1 MAKLRVLICVWLVCL
16 ARLSAQ
22 DTGSGTTFQLPSDGS
37 SFSYP
42 HSGINTSGFAQPALP
57 LYRLPDSLF
66 HVPLSMQL
74 PPDMRLKMASYTD
87 FSSFSFDRD
96 YDRSGVLRTF
106 DNSALFASGSRTTYI
121 GLGVTASSSLSYVYR
136 PVDNLQISV
145 SAMASKYAFGTS
157 FSNQFG
163 FSGNLRYDFNEHVAF
178 NMFGTYYLQQP
189 FYSVAA
195 YPYMG
200 YSNFGAFMS
209 FENDYVGAN
218 LGAQRYY
225 NPMLHRWETVPIVM
239 PYVKIGDVPLGVD
252 VGGLLKSLL
261 IDAIQQKRGQ
271 DGYFNNDI
279 MQGPLSPLPP
289 SGLSVPAGGSHL
301 NISVSPSRNYV
312 PFPVRK

>member
-1 MAKLRVLICVWLVCL
+1 MAKAGITIGIWLLCL
-16 ARLSAQ
+16 SFAAAQ
-22 DTGSGTTFQLPSDGS
+22 
-37 SFSYP
+37 
-42 HSGINTSGFAQPALP
+42 NAESGFAFLLQEKNRLSRQDMNTFGPTYPALP

-66 HVPLSMQL
+66 LVPLAMQMPREL
-74 PPDMRLKMASYTD
+74 RMEMPPYTD
-87 FSSFSFDRD
+87 YSSFSFNHD
-96 YDRSGVLRTF
+96 YDRSGMLRAF

-121 GLGVTASSSLSYVYR
+121 GLGVAASSSLSYVYR
-136 PVDNLQISV
+136 PVENLQISV
-145 SAMASKYAFGTS
+145 SAVASKYAFGTS

-200 YSNFGAFMS
+200 YSSFGAFMS

-225 NPMLHRWETVPIVM
+225 NPMLRRWETVPIVM

-261 IDAIQQKRGQ
+261 IDAIQHKRGQ
-271 DGYFNNDI
+271 GGYFNNDI
-279 MQGPLSPLPP
+279 MEGPLSPLPP
-289 SGLSVPAGGSHL
+289 SGLSVPAGGGNHL
-301 NISVSPSRNYV
+301 NISISPSQNHL